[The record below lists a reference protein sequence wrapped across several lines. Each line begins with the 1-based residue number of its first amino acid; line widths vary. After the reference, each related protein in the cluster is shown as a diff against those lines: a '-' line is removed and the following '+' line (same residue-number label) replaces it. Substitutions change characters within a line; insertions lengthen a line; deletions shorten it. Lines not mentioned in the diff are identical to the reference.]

1 MKRFITEHHKRR
13 SILLDGLWQFIT
25 DPEDQGKNL
34 GYEKGLPASAER
46 RFVPSVFASSPS
58 LLGYEGVCWYGRSV
72 YMEKGTVRLHF
83 CAVMTDCTVY
93 LDGVQIGKHYGGF
106 CEFEFV
112 LPIEREGEH
121 MLVVSV
127 DNRFDAYSI
136 PQKVVDWYH
145 HGGIT
150 RSVTL
155 EYLEGVAVMKNHMH
169 YELSEDLSEACAS
182 FEIELF
188 NACAEEKEEKVSVC
202 LGGAEVVS
210 LPVRLKAGE
219 RRTYTT
225 ESITVSDVRLW
236 DVGAAELY
244 ELKTETGTDDLID
257 RVGFRK
263 IEAIGYKIYLNGKP
277 FMIKGVNR
285 HEEHPDL
292 GFAFPESMMERDL
305 ELMKDMCV
313 NSVRGSHYPN
323 ARPFLDLLDERG
335 MSFWSEIPFWGIGFS
350 AETVGDPI
358 VVARGKEMMRDMVH
372 YYYNHPSILIFGM
385 HNEMPV
391 SAESTLELTKSLYAF
406 LKEKGGNRLITYA
419 TCYPLEDICLAYTDL
434 YCINDYHGWYKYD
447 LEGTADYVK
456 ELHAHIEKQGL
467 PARPMIMSEFGAAAI
482 YGKRDFDTEIWS
494 ENYQAKLLD
503 YCIRLFFSDEKF
515 AGCYIWHFADARTSF
530 QNLNRARGFNN
541 KGIFNEYRK
550 PKLAYDAVKKA
561 YSEL

>member
-1 MKRFITEHHKRR
+1 MKRFITEHRKRR
-13 SILLDGLWQFIT
+13 ILSLDGLWQFVC
-25 DPEDQGKNL
+25 DPEEQGIAL

-46 RFVPSVFASSPS
+46 RFVPSVFAATPD
-58 LLGYEGVCWYGRSV
+58 LLGYEGVCWYGRTV
-72 YMEKGTVRLHF
+72 YIEKGTVRLHF
-83 CAVMTDCTVY
+83 GAVMTDCAVY
-93 LDGVQIGKHYGGF
+93 LDGALIGKHYGGF
-106 CEFEFV
+106 CEFEFI
-112 LPIEREGEH
+112 LPIESAGEH
-121 MLVVSV
+121 TLVVSV

-136 PQKVVDWYH
+136 PQAVVDWYH

-155 EYLEGVAVMKNHMH
+155 EYLEGVCVMKNHMH
-169 YELSEDLSEACAS
+169 YELSEDLSEAKVC

-188 NACAEEKEEKVSVC
+188 NASSEKRTESAAIF
-202 LGGAEVVS
+202 LGGEELLS
-210 LPVRLKAGE
+210 LPVCLEAGE
-219 RRTYTT
+219 RHTYTT
-225 ESITVSDVRLW
+225 ESVRVENIRLW
-236 DVGAAELY
+236 DLGAPELY
-244 ELKTETGTDDLID
+244 ELRTETEKDDLID

-263 IEAIGYKIYLNGKP
+263 IEAIGYKMYLNGKP

-292 GFAFPESMMERDL
+292 GFAFPEAMMGRDL
-305 ELMKDMCV
+305 ELMEDMGV
-313 NSVRGSHYPN
+313 NSIRGSHYPN
-323 ARPFLDLLDERG
+323 ARPFLDLCDERG
-335 MSFWSEIPFWGIGFS
+335 MSFWSEIPFWGIGF
-350 AETVGDPI
+350 APETVADPT
-358 VVARGKEMMRDMVH
+358 VVKRGEEMMRDMVH

-391 SAESTLELTKSLYAF
+391 SAEATLSLTKKLYAF

-434 YCINDYHGWYKYD
+434 YCINDYHGWYRYD

-456 ELHAHIEKQGL
+456 ELHAHIEAQGL

-530 QNLNRARGFNN
+530 KNLNRARGFNN
-541 KGIFNEYRK
+541 KGIFSEYRK

-561 YSEL
+561 YHEL